1 MLIKNN
7 KIIKKGKN
15 EKEKDD
21 PWRGR
26 GSVQTRIV
34 FASLGLLNSND
45 EEGTTSPKELISIR
59 VFDLKPKSTTKNFA
73 SLCLPWGTPAKCLLE
88 NSTNNGTSQGK
99 EKKINDKVHC
109 KDGGGDE
116 NPRDGSANNFPVHH
130 MAMG

>member
-1 MLIKNN
+1 M
-7 KIIKKGKN
+7 KN

-21 PWRGR
+21 PWRGH

-45 EEGTTSPKELISIR
+45 KEGTTSPEELISIR
-59 VFDLKPKSTTKNFA
+59 VFDLKPKSIAKNFA
-73 SLCLPWGTPAKCLLE
+73 SLCLLWGTPAKHLLE

-99 EKKINDKVHC
+99 EKKINDKVRG

-116 NPRDGSANNFPVHH
+116 NLRDGSANNFPIRH